1 MWDSAGVSTID
12 PVSCAAIPF
21 MAFADAI
28 EEYEADSGTDDEG
41 DNAQFVVKQDCL
53 KITFFYI

>member
-1 MWDSAGVSTID
+1 MFIFNLTSLEDYMLDSAGVSTID

-41 DNAQFVVKQDCL
+41 DNA
-53 KITFFYI
+53 

>member
-1 MWDSAGVSTID
+1 MFIFNLTSLEDYMQDSAGVSTID

-41 DNAQFVVKQDCL
+41 DIMNA
-53 KITFFYI
+53 